1 MTLSSF
7 FFLVCFSLSFFL
19 GIMEKRLPVQDM
31 TIDKGAGVCVV
42 AFGPRDLRLV
52 MKPLVVVFLDYY
64 LVLCWRWGGRAFI
77 DIAASAGG
85 VHWIRRIWARKAGP
99 GRLPLAALRAGGLRF
114 KYQTLSD
121 CSVDSFE
128 GAPNAD
134 TRPLVPPCPSP

>member
-7 FFLVCFSLSFFL
+7 FFLVCFFPQFL
-19 GIMEKRLPVQDM
+19 PWNHGERLPVQDM
-31 TIDKGAGVCVV
+31 TIDKGRVCVV
-42 AFGPRDLRLV
+42 AFGLRDLRLV

-134 TRPLVPPCPSP
+134 TRTLVPPCPSP